1 MILLHKLGSKSDP
14 SNYRGISLV
23 NCLSKFFSAI
33 LNQRLFTLMTSKY
46 AKTQF
51 GFRENHRTSDS
62 LFVLKTLIN
71 KYVHKN
77 KRKLFVCFVDLQKAF
92 DSVWR
97 NGLLFKLVKI
107 GVGKQLYNIVKQQL
121 SKTETAFKFENSHS
135 IFFQIHRG

>member
-1 MILLHKLGSKSDP
+1 
-14 SNYRGISLV
+14 
-23 NCLSKFFSAI
+23 
-33 LNQRLFTLMTSKY
+33 MTNKY

-135 IFFQIHRG
+135 NLFQIHRGQRQGDSLSRSF

>member
-23 NCLSKFFSAI
+23 NCLSNFLSAI
-33 LNQRLFTLMTSKY
+33 LNQRLFTLMTNKY
-46 AKTQF
+46 DKTQF

-77 KRKLFVCFVDLQKAF
+77 IRKLFVCFVDLQKAF

-107 GVGKQLYNIVKQQL
+107 
-121 SKTETAFKFENSHS
+121 TAFKFENSHS
-135 IFFQIHRG
+135 NFFHIHSGKTRGFPKPALFKFI

>member
-1 MILLHKLGSKSDP
+1 
-14 SNYRGISLV
+14 
-23 NCLSKFFSAI
+23 
-33 LNQRLFTLMTSKY
+33 MTSKY

>member
-1 MILLHKLGSKSDP
+1 
-14 SNYRGISLV
+14 
-23 NCLSKFFSAI
+23 
-33 LNQRLFTLMTSKY
+33 MTSKY

-77 KRKLFVCFVDLQKAF
+77 KRKLFACFVDLQKAF

-107 GVGKQLYNIVKQQL
+107 GVGEQFYNIVKQQ
-121 SKTETAFKFENSHS
+121 TFKNRNSY
-135 IFFQIHRG
+135 

>member
-1 MILLHKLGSKSDP
+1 
-14 SNYRGISLV
+14 
-23 NCLSKFFSAI
+23 
-33 LNQRLFTLMTSKY
+33 MTSKY

-77 KRKLFVCFVDLQKAF
+77 KIKLFVCFVDLQKAF

-97 NGLLFKLVKI
+97 NGLLFK
-107 GVGKQLYNIVKQQL
+107 
-121 SKTETAFKFENSHS
+121 
-135 IFFQIHRG
+135 

>member
-1 MILLHKLGSKSDP
+1 MLI
-14 SNYRGISLV
+14 
-23 NCLSKFFSAI
+23 
-33 LNQRLFTLMTSKY
+33 
-46 AKTQF
+46 TQF

-62 LFVLKTLIN
+62 MFVLKTLIN

-77 KRKLFVCFVDLQKAF
+77 KRNLFVCFVDLQKAF

-135 IFFQIHRG
+135 NLFQIQRGLRQGVP

>member
-1 MILLHKLGSKSDP
+1 MVS
-14 SNYRGISLV
+14 
-23 NCLSKFFSAI
+23 
-33 LNQRLFTLMTSKY
+33 
-46 AKTQF
+46 
-51 GFRENHRTSDS
+51 ERTIEHQS

-71 KYVHKN
+71 KYAHKN

-121 SKTETAFKFENSHS
+121 SKTETAFKFENSYS
-135 IFFQIHRG
+135 NLFQIHRGLRQGDSLSRSF

>member
-1 MILLHKLGSKSDP
+1 MILLHKSGSKSDP

-23 NCLSKFFSAI
+23 NCLSTFFSAI
-33 LNQRLFTLMTSKY
+33 LNQRLFTLMTNKY

-77 KRKLFVCFVDLQKAF
+77 KRKLFVCFADLQKAF

-97 NGLLFKLVKI
+97 NGLLFKLVKV
-107 GVGKQLYNIVKQQL
+107 GVGKQLYNIVNQQL

-135 IFFQIHRG
+135 NFFSNS